1 MSLPRRP
8 FGFSLGRTAVGA
20 VLRGGRTIRGRIFL
34 AFLMLSAI
42 TAALGGYA
50 AFGIMTTGAL
60 VDKTYDR
67 SLMAINYARAA
78 ATDLA
83 MLQAAVARARLA
95 GDSAERRTL
104 EARIEALTQ
113 SFEEDLEIAADR
125 AQSERATREAA
136 AAKDAVAHWLA
147 ARREFGPDQQTTDVW
162 QALDAHAAVAE
173 QHIDLLIN
181 FTAGD
186 GFSYRQTARAD
197 VARDVRLSIFATSLA
212 IVLSGIVALLLLRQ
226 IVRPVADASTVAS
239 RIAAGELTVRVP
251 EGGDDEFG
259 ILLRAM
265 AVMRDNIAAMM
276 QEEVAQRRSAQSLL
290 ADAVQGSI
298 EGIVVVDAAGRIVL
312 ANARAA
318 ALLGIDQA
326 EPGHRPL
333 SDARGSAVA
342 DALLAMPGHAT
353 LTAETHTADGR
364 WLRISRSPT
373 REGGF
378 VAVCSDVSLLKEQED
393 QLKRSNA
400 QLDAALSNML
410 QGLCLY
416 DAEGGL
422 LVYNRRFCDMFGV
435 DAAALRTGMSI
446 RDVARL
452 VEASSDN
459 GRAIDLLVEQE
470 ALLQRGLSASL
481 CCPIRTDCI
490 VALKQQPTA
499 EGGWIATYED
509 VTQRYE
515 AEARIITMAR
525 KDALTGLANRMVF
538 GERLEEAAARLDDG
552 AGAGFATLCLDLDR
566 FKEVNDTLGHPIG
579 DGLLRSVAERLQGC
593 LRDTDLVAR
602 LGGDEFAIVQA
613 GVQAGTHARRDAS
626 ALAKRLI
633 AAFQQPFLLDGH
645 TVTVGLSIG
654 ISLAPE
660 HGTSPEKLLKSA
672 DLALYR
678 AKATGRGCWA
688 FFDEEMDVELRK
700 RRALESDLKKAVGNG
715 EFELVFQPI
724 VKLDRQRI
732 ASCEALLRWRHPER
746 GYVSPA
752 DFIPLAEETGT
763 IGEIG
768 EWVLRKACSE
778 AATWPSNIRV
788 AVNVSA
794 AQFKNAAVVRA
805 VMDALAASGLPA
817 HRLELEITESVLL
830 NDSVTTLATLH
841 TLKRLGVRVAMDD
854 FGTGFSSLS
863 YLQSFPFDKIKIDQ
877 SFVRNLAA
885 PGNSRLIVRSVV
897 GLGRSLGITTT
908 AEGIETEAQLEQLR
922 LEGCDEGQGY
932 LFSRPVPSA
941 TIRELV
947 TALGRNAA

>member
-1 MSLPRRP
+1 MSLTRQPI
-8 FGFSLGRTAVGA
+8 GFSRGRTAVEA

-42 TAALGGYA
+42 TASLGGYA

-95 GDSAERRTL
+95 GDSSERRTL

-136 AAKDAVAHWLA
+136 AAKDAVTHWLA
-147 ARREFGPDQQTTDVW
+147 ARREFGPDQQTVDVW

-197 VARDVRLSIFATSLA
+197 VARDVGFSIFATSLA

-259 ILLRAM
+259 ALLRAM

-276 QEEVAQRRSAQSLL
+276 QEEVAQRHSAQSLL

-298 EGIVVVDAAGRIVL
+298 EGIVVVDAGGRIVL

-333 SDARGSAVA
+333 SEARGSAVA
-342 DALLAMPGHAT
+342 DALLAMPGNAT
-353 LTAETHTADGR
+353 LTAETHAADGR

-416 DAEGGL
+416 DSEGGL

-435 DAAALRTGMSI
+435 DAGALRPGMTI

-459 GRAIDLLVEQE
+459 SRAIDLLIEQE
-470 ALLQRGLSASL
+470 ALLQRGSSASL

-538 GERLEEAAARLDDG
+538 GERLEEAAARLAEGD
-552 AGAGFATLCLDLDR
+552 GAGFATLCLDLDR

-579 DGLLRSVAERLQGC
+579 DGLLRSVAERLQSC
-593 LRDTDLVAR
+593 LRETDLVAR
-602 LGGDEFAIVQA
+602 LGGDEFAI
-613 GVQAGTHARRDAS
+613 VQAGTHARRDAS

-678 AKATGRGCWA
+678 AKATGRGCWS
-688 FFDEEMDVELRK
+688 FFDEGMDVELRK

-724 VKLDRQRI
+724 VKLDRERI

-768 EWVLRKACSE
+768 EWVLHKACSE
-778 AATWPSNIRV
+778 AATWPAGIGV

-794 AQFKNAAVVRA
+794 AQFRNAAVVRA

-885 PGNSRLIVRSVV
+885 TGNARLIVRSVV
-897 GLGRSLGITTT
+897 GLGRSLGMTTT
-908 AEGIETEAQLEQLR
+908 AEGIETEAQLDQLR

-941 TIRELV
+941 AIRELV